1 MGIGANLLCIKKLL
15 QVFCKSGGVVALC
28 WCDQQVP
35 GTPPRPSGRLGGK
48 TNSRTQ
54 AVGRYA
60 TRADTGPRK
69 TMKLYISDGTV
80 WENAVAVVWEDLNA
94 ERPGYF
100 RAFWTDSPDGKVG
113 CPVVGYCS
121 KGGSHRTI
129 RQVVAEFKRL
139 HPAEPI
145 FRNGKRLA

>member
-1 MGIGANLLCIKKLL
+1 MGKQTA
-15 QVFCKSGGVVALC
+15 
-28 WCDQQVP
+28 
-35 GTPPRPSGRLGGK
+35 GRRRAGDMRRK
-48 TNSRTQ
+48 
-54 AVGRYA
+54 
-60 TRADTGPRK
+60 ADTGPWK
-69 TMKLYISDGTV
+69 KMKIYSSDGKV
-80 WENAVAVVWEDLNA
+80 WDDAVAVVWEDLNA